1 MYGRRAA
8 MQKTK
13 LTVRIPQEVLENF
26 KQYAKEKNTTM
37 TSLVETYLR
46 RIPDQELPAN
56 APITRRLSGTLSQQV
71 SIEDHKKHLVEKY
84 GS

>member
-1 MYGRRAA
+1 

-13 LTVRIPQEVLENF
+13 LTVRVPQDVLENF
-26 KQYAKEKNTTM
+26 KQYAEEKNTTM

-46 RIPDQELPAN
+46 RIPPQELPVD
-56 APITRRLSGTLSQQV
+56 APIVRRLSGILSQQV
-71 SIEDHKKHLVEKY
+71 SIEDHKEHLAEKY

>member
-1 MYGRRAA
+1 

-13 LTVRIPQEVLENF
+13 LTVRVPQDLLENF
-26 KQYAKEKNTTM
+26 RKYAQEKNTTM

-46 RIPDQELPAN
+46 RIPPQELPID
-56 APITRRLSGTLSQQV
+56 APIVRRVSGILSKRV
-71 SIEDHKKHLVEKY
+71 NIEDYKKHLTQKY

>member
-1 MYGRRAA
+1 
-8 MQKTK
+8 MQKSK

-37 TSLVETYLR
+37 TSLVETFLR
-46 RIPDQELPAN
+46 RIPPQELPAD
-56 APITRRLSGTLSQQV
+56 APITRRLSGILSQKV
-71 SIEDHKKHLVEKY
+71 SIEDHRKHLVEKY